1 MRNPTI
7 AIALTLAMATGCT
20 AAKSALSALS
30 PKPNNTTVV
39 NTTTIEPASVVVN
52 VPAPVVMV
60 SPIVPA
66 PIVIVQT
73 EAPRKSRFG
82 ALKAAASGA
91 VAGAVVGTLVG
102 YAVGGNQG
110 AGKGAALGAGAGAV
124 GGAVAHQAQ

>member
-39 NTTTIEPASVVVN
+39 NTTTVEPASVVVN
-52 VPAPVVMV
+52 VPAPVVN
-60 SPIVPA
+60 VPA
-66 PIVIVQT
+66 PIVIVT

-82 ALKAAASGA
+82 VLEAAASGA

-102 YAVGGNQG
+102 YVVGGNPG